1 MHWGKIVSIGLASVI
16 TATFAFAEGG
26 HMGAVSLVQG
36 VALFRARDYD
46 GARRAF
52 ARAYEEEPS
61 AGALF
66 DLALAELQSGRSSD
80 SVRHLRSYLT
90 RSDAQAD
97 KLDAIRTRWLPQAEA
112 HLARLE
118 VQGTAGVEILV
129 DGQSIGFTP
138 SDDFELDG
146 GQHSVVARKG
156 SWSQE
161 VTVVV
166 RAGDFVAMRA
176 DVPELRALPEESVL
190 PRESPNRTWRERSR
204 RYPSYPRE
212 SQQREERLGMRWRRV
227 KRLDQSGREI
237 RTSHSGLRS
246 APRPL
251 AQERRSRGSLGR
263 LRRTA
268 ARARAFKRCPNSTH
282 ARRALPSW
290 EPSEIRQR
298 CSKGTIRESSILAL
312 PSPEPSGF
320 FGVRLAKAEWASF
333 STCGRN
339 LESSVR

>member
-1 MHWGKIVSIGLASVI
+1 
-16 TATFAFAEGG
+16 
-26 HMGAVSLVQG
+26 MGAVSLVQG

-176 DVPELRALPEESVL
+176 DVPELRALPEIGPAEGVTESNL
-190 PRESPNRTWRERSR
+190 ARTITEVS
-204 RYPSYPRE
+204 
-212 SQQREERLGMRWRRV
+212 LV
-227 KRLDQSGREI
+227 
-237 RTSHSGLRS
+237 S
-246 APRPL
+246 AGIAAAGGAIGYALAAGQATRP
-251 AQERRSRGSLGR
+251 E
-263 LRRTA
+263 
-268 ARARAFKRCPNSTH
+268 RARDSD
-282 ARRALPSW
+282 
-290 EPSEIRQR
+290 
-298 CSKGTIRESSILAL
+298 LAL
-312 PSPEPSGF
+312 GFALGATALGAGASVTWFAWPIAAHRGESARVQAVPEF
-320 FGVRLAKAEWASF
+320 DARKAGVAILGAF
-333 STCGRN
+333 
-339 LESSVR
+339 